1 MKKIFFLT
9 IMSLSAVAMF
19 GQTVM
24 KIAGKEVSKPEFEY
38 YYNKNVV
45 GDSTKMS
52 VAEYALRFI
61 NFKLKVADAYN
72 RKMDT
77 VSSFIKE
84 LDGYRNQLIPPYLTD
99 DSIKKVLV
107 KEQYARM
114 LEDVDVSHIL
124 IRVAE
129 DTTAAY
135 NKAMEALKEL
145 ERESFGKVAAK
156 YSEDPSM
163 AGDSGRIGYI
173 TALTTVYPFEVA
185 AYNTP
190 VGKYSGPV
198 RTMFGYHIIK
208 VNNRR
213 PTRGQVK
220 VAHIFKRKPIGAKS
234 ASLDSLKQVVYSLY
248 SDIKNGKTNFADAA
262 IAGSEDGA
270 AKSGGE
276 LPWITTGKTNE
287 LFEDTAFAMD
297 TIGSMRVIEAPYGW
311 HIIKLLDK
319 KPIDPIEDVT
329 PLIESRMRGDERT
342 LVIYDSF
349 INKLKREYNFKQ
361 YSPVGADSVI
371 ASFADVKLTQDSLKS
386 FIETHANLGKDT
398 VKQFIDSSI
407 FDYEKRNLEKKYPE
421 FGLLMQEYKDGI
433 LMFNISQ
440 EEVWGKA
447 AKDTT
452 GLRKYFE
459 AHKEDYAWD
468 TPHWKGIIVRC
479 ASKDIKKQAQAMLNT
494 VPMESATE
502 CLSNLNLDGKR
513 NVKVEK
519 GVFAKGKNKIVDAK
533 IFKDGKMPEDSKY
546 PEVFL
551 VGKVLK
557 KYPESYKDV
566 RGPVLNDYQTKV
578 ENDWISIL
586 KKKYKIEVYMDI
598 LDSISDAQQTFDA
611 QNEAARKRELK
622 KYSVEKH

>member
-1 MKKIFFLT
+1 MKKVLFL
-9 IMSLSAVAMF
+9 AVLALTACGAMA
-19 GQTVM
+19 QTVM
-24 KIAGKEVSKPEFEY
+24 KIAGKDISQQEFDY

-45 GDSTKMS
+45 GDSVQMPK
-52 VAEYALRFI
+52 AEYTDRFI
-61 NFKLKVADAYN
+61 KFKLKVADAYN

-77 VSSFIKE
+77 VQSFIKE

-99 DSIKKVLV
+99 DSIKQVLI

-124 IRVAE
+124 IRAAD
-129 DTTAAY
+129 DTTTAY
-135 NKAMEALKEL
+135 NKALEALKAL
-145 ERESFGKVAAK
+145 EKESFGKVAVK

-163 AGDSGRIGYI
+163 ASDSGRIGYI

-185 AYNTP
+185 AYSTP
-190 VGKYSGPV
+190 TGKYTGPV

-220 VAHIFKRKPIGAKS
+220 VAHIFKRKPVGAKP
-234 ASLDSLKQVVYSLY
+234 ASLDSLKQVVNSLY
-248 SDIKNGKTNFADAA
+248 SDIKSGKITFADAA
-262 IAGSEDGA
+262 IKGSEDGA

-311 HIIKLLDK
+311 HIIKLIDK
-319 KPIDPIEDVT
+319 KPIDPIEEVT
-329 PLIESRMRGDERT
+329 PLIESRMRGDERS
-342 LVIYDSF
+342 LIIYDSF
-349 INKLKREYNFKQ
+349 ISKLKREYGFKQ
-361 YSPVGADSVI
+361 YSPVGEDGVI
-371 ASFADVKLTQDSLKS
+371 ASFADVKLTQDSLKN

-398 VKQFIDSSI
+398 IKQFINSSI

-459 AHKEDYAWD
+459 SHKENYAWD
-468 TPHWKGIIVRC
+468 VPHWKGLIIRC
-479 ASKDIKKQAQAMLNT
+479 ASKDIKKKAQAMLNT
-494 VPMESATE
+494 VPMESAAE

-533 IFKDGKMPEDSKY
+533 IFKEGKMPEDSKY

-566 RGPVLNDYQTKV
+566 RGPVLNDYQTVV
-578 ENDWISIL
+578 EAAWIDAL
-586 KKKYKIEVYMDI
+586 QKKYKVEINKEFY
-598 LDSISDAQQTFDA
+598 DSLIQPGQDADTDA
-611 QNEAARKRELK
+611 LREIKLK
-622 KYSVEKH
+622 YKIK

>member
-1 MKKIFFLT
+1 MKRIFFLT
-9 IMSLSAVAMF
+9 LLSLSAVAMF

-45 GDSTKMS
+45 DDSTKMS
-52 VAEYALRFI
+52 VDDYALRFI
-61 NFKLKVADAYN
+61 NFKLKVAEAYN

-99 DSIKKVLV
+99 DSIKQELV

-124 IRVAE
+124 IRVEE
-129 DTTAAY
+129 DTLKSY
-135 NKAMEALKEL
+135 NKALEALKEL
-145 ERESFGKVAAK
+145 KTSSFEKVAAK

-185 AYNTP
+185 AYKTP
-190 VGKYSGPV
+190 KGEVTGPV

-208 VNNRR
+208 VNDRR

-220 VAHIFKRKPIGAKS
+220 VAHIFKRKPSGAKP
-234 ASLDSLKQVVYSLY
+234 ASLDSLKQVVNSLY
-248 SDIKNGKTNFADAA
+248 SDIKNGKITFADAA
-262 IAGSEDGA
+262 IKGSEDGA

-287 LFEDTAFAMD
+287 LFENTAFSMD
-297 TIGSMRVIEAPYGW
+297 TIGSLRVIEAPYGW
-311 HIIKLLDK
+311 HIIKLIDK
-319 KPIDPIEDVT
+319 KPISPIEEVT
-329 PLIESRMRGDERT
+329 PLIESRMRGDERSII
-342 LVIYDSF
+342 IYETF
-349 INKLKREYNFKQ
+349 INKLKREYGFKE
-361 YSPVGADSVI
+361 YSPVGSDSVL
-371 ASFADVKLTQDSLKS
+371 ASFADVKLTTDSLRR
-386 FIETHANLGKDT
+386 FVETHANLGKDT
-398 VKQFIDSSI
+398 LKQFINSSI
-407 FDYEKRNLEKKYPE
+407 FEYEKRNLEKKYPD

-447 AKDTT
+447 AKDTV
-452 GLRKYFE
+452 GLRKYFQE
-459 AHKEDYAWD
+459 HKEDYAWD
-468 TPHWKGIIVRC
+468 TPHYKGIIVKC
-479 ASKDIKKQAQAMLNT
+479 ASKDVKKKAQAMLNT
-494 VPMESATE
+494 VPMESAAE
-502 CLSNLNLDGKR
+502 CLSNLNIDGKR

-533 IFKDGKMPEDSKY
+533 IFKEGKMPEDAKY
-546 PEVFL
+546 PDVFL

-578 ENDWISIL
+578 ENDWVEKL
-586 KKKYKIEVYMDI
+586 KKKYKVEVYKDV
-598 LDSISDAQQTFDA
+598 LDSI
-611 QNEAARKRELK
+611 
-622 KYSVEKH
+622 EKH

>member
-9 IMSLSAVAMF
+9 LLSMSAVAVF
-19 GQTVM
+19 SQTVM
-24 KIAGKEVSKPEFEY
+24 RIAGKDVSKQEFEY
-38 YYNKNVV
+38 YYNKNIVD
-45 GDSTKMS
+45 DSTKMS
-52 VAEYALRFI
+52 VSDYSERFI
-61 NFKLKVADAYN
+61 NFKLKVAEAYN
-72 RKMDT
+72 KKMDT

-99 DSIKKVLV
+99 DSIKQSLV

-114 LEDVDVSHIL
+114 LEDVNVSHIL
-124 IRVAE
+124 FRIE
-129 DTTAAY
+129 DDTLKAY
-135 NKAMEALKEL
+135 NKAIEALGEL
-145 ERESFGKVAAK
+145 KNNSFEKVAAK

-163 AGDSGRIGYI
+163 TGDSGRIGYI

-185 AYNTP
+185 AYSTP
-190 VGKYSGPV
+190 VGSYSGPI

-220 VAHIFKRKPIGAKS
+220 VAHIFKRKPADARP
-234 ASLDSLKQVVYSLY
+234 ASLDSLKQVVNSIY
-248 SDIKNGKTNFADAA
+248 SDIKSDKISFADAA
-262 IAGSEDGA
+262 IKNSEDGA
-270 AKSGGE
+270 ARNGGE

-287 LFEDTAFAMD
+287 LFEDTAFGMD
-297 TIGSMRVIEAPYGW
+297 TIGSIRVIEAPYGW

-319 KPIDPIEDVT
+319 KPIAPIEDVT
-329 PLIESRMRGDERT
+329 PLIESRMRGDERSII
-342 LVIYDSF
+342 IYESF
-349 INKLKREYNFKQ
+349 INKLKREYGFKENT
-361 YSPVGADSVI
+361 PVGADSVI
-371 ASFADVKLTQDSLKS
+371 ASFANVKLTTDSLRQ
-386 FIETHANLGKDT
+386 FVETHANLGKDT

-407 FDYEKRNLEKKYPE
+407 FEFEKRNLEKKYPD

-452 GLRKYFE
+452 GMRKYFQ
-459 AHKEDYAWD
+459 AHKEDYKWD
-468 TPHWKGIIVRC
+468 TPHYKGIIIRC
-479 ASKDIKKQAQAMLNT
+479 ASKDIKKKAQAMLNT

-519 GVFAKGKNKIVDAK
+519 GVFAKGKNKVVDAI
-533 IFKDGKMPEDSKY
+533 IFKQGKVPEDAKY
-546 PEVFL
+546 PEVFV
-551 VGKVLK
+551 VGKILK

-566 RGPVLNDYQTKV
+566 RGPVLNDYQTELERK
-578 ENDWISIL
+578 WIAKL
-586 KKKYKIEVYMDI
+586 RKKYKVEIYEDFI
-598 LDSISDAQQTFDA
+598 KISSNNKSQSTLQSV
-611 QNEAARKRELK
+611 EAAQKFAEDN
-622 KYSVEKH
+622 